1 MIEIKFDGG
10 NSYDIYSTEFKI
22 LEKQN
27 GILWNATEEEPI
39 SVDKARY
46 ANGDYIESDT
56 PLDVVEEVEK
66 PQVQVEENL

>member
-27 GILWNATEEEPI
+27 GILWNATEKEPI
-39 SVDKARY
+39 SVDKVRY
-46 ANGDYIESDT
+46 ANGDYVESNVLIE
-56 PLDVVEEVEK
+56 EEILEEG
-66 PQVQVEENL
+66 EENE